1 MFFFFDIWECRTQQ
15 KVEPNKN
22 DKKKAIKTRKARNF
36 NRNKK
41 NCKRK
46 TRNTKNRNTTWTK
59 KLKIKTLGNKR
70 DNNRRIEKLEAGI
83 T

>member
-46 TRNTKNRNTTWTK
+46 TRNTKNKNTTRTK
-59 KLKIKTLGNKR
+59 KLKTKTLG
-70 DNNRRIEKLEAGI
+70 NRRIEKLEAGI